1 MRKAPRISRPPRVP
15 QHHRTVDRITGI
27 LETVVYRPGIR
38 FAELVR
44 ALDAPMG
51 SVHGFISGLL
61 ASGWL
66 YEQDHRFY
74 LGPAVYALTLASGHI
89 RAGLV
94 THEDLAALHEETG
107 TAAFLGVQA
116 GDHLV
121 YVAEVGSDQ
130 LAGFAAQSDIRR
142 PLLRTAG
149 GKVLLAARPAPE
161 REAYL
166 RRQMVED
173 RDAVDEFLAEH
184 DQIVR
189 TRVATHVRLAG
200 TRFAIATTVLNRSGE
215 PVASVTLVGPTSDL
229 RPRMDELARALLG
242 RVDSWSR
249 RSMTPREVI

>member
-1 MRKAPRISRPPRVP
+1 MRYIARPSRPPRVP

-38 FAELVR
+38 FTDLVR
-44 ALDAPMG
+44 ALGAPMG

-74 LGPAVYALTLASGHI
+74 LGPAVHALALASGNI

-94 THEDLAALHEETG
+94 THEDLAVLHEETG
-107 TAAFLGVQA
+107 AAAFLGVQA

-121 YVAEVGSDQ
+121 YIAEVGSDQ

-149 GKVLLAARPAPE
+149 GKALLAARQAPE

-166 RRQMVED
+166 RRRMVED
-173 RDAVDEFLAEH
+173 PDAVEEFLGEH

-215 PVASVTLVGPTSDL
+215 AAASLTLVGPTSDL
-229 RPRMDELARALLG
+229 RPRMDELARALLA

-249 RSMTPREVI
+249 RSVTPREAI